1 MKNPIN
7 LQENAFKGL
16 IVVLTILLMS
26 VISSQTAL
34 ANKDYVEGEVLV
46 KFKNG
51 VSSALVNRQTQADV
65 LQEFPELSWQLVKLP
80 ANLTVEQGINAYQN
94 LDGIESVQPN
104 YIYRVLATPNDPRYG
119 ELYGMTQ
126 ISAPT
131 AWDTTTGSSGIV
143 VAVIDTGI
151 KFTHEDLAPNMWQ
164 NPGEIAGNGIDD
176 DSNGF
181 IDDVYGYD
189 FADNDSDPSDV
200 YNHGTHVAGTIGAA
214 GNNSLGVTGVN
225 WQVKIMALR
234 IHDAAGNSTSA
245 KVIQAFQYARMM
257 RLRGVTLRVTNNS
270 YGGAPEA
277 PGFDQA
283 TKDAIDAAGEA
294 NILNVFASGNNNRD
308 IEALPFYPASYNSPS
323 ILVVAAS
330 GVGDV
335 RATFSNYG
343 TTSVDL
349 AAPGAGILSTVIG
362 IDNST
367 YGINSGTSMAAPHTA
382 GAAALLA
389 AANPS
394 LTAASLK
401 ATLMNR
407 VDLLPVWNGVL
418 KTGGRLNI
426 ASAIANQTVCNFGVP
441 MGQNFPIAGGTG
453 TINVTAAVNC
463 DFPAVSL
470 SPWITVTAGNP
481 GSGNGTV
488 DFTVSSNAGNPA
500 RTGFIKI
507 ADQVFTVSQAGV
519 APTGASVTVGGRVT
533 TAEGRGIRNARVTM
547 TDRSGYTR
555 TVVTN
560 PLGYYRFTEVPSGE
574 SYVFS
579 VISKKFSFASQFRT
593 ITEDAMDINFT
604 ADSL

>member
-1 MKNPIN
+1 
-7 LQENAFKGL
+7 
-16 IVVLTILLMS
+16 
-26 VISSQTAL
+26 
-34 ANKDYVEGEVLV
+34 
-46 KFKNG
+46 
-51 VSSALVNRQTQADV
+51 
-65 LQEFPELSWQLVKLP
+65 
-80 ANLTVEQGINAYQN
+80 
-94 LDGIESVQPN
+94 
-104 YIYRVLATPNDPRYG
+104 
-119 ELYGMTQ
+119 
-126 ISAPT
+126 
-131 AWDTTTGSSGIV
+131 
-143 VAVIDTGI
+143 
-151 KFTHEDLAPNMWQ
+151 
-164 NPGEIAGNGIDD
+164 
-176 DSNGF
+176 
-181 IDDVYGYD
+181 
-189 FADNDSDPSDV
+189 
-200 YNHGTHVAGTIGAA
+200 
-214 GNNSLGVTGVN
+214 
-225 WQVKIMALR
+225 
-234 IHDAAGNSTSA
+234 
-245 KVIQAFQYARMM
+245 
-257 RLRGVTLRVTNNS
+257 
-270 YGGAPEA
+270 
-277 PGFDQA
+277 
-283 TKDAIDAAGEA
+283 
-294 NILNVFASGNNNRD
+294 
-308 IEALPFYPASYNSPS
+308 
-323 ILVVAAS
+323 
-330 GVGDV
+330 
-335 RATFSNYG
+335 
-343 TTSVDL
+343 
-349 AAPGAGILSTVIG
+349 
-362 IDNST
+362 
-367 YGINSGTSMAAPHTA
+367 MAAPHTA